1 MTVGFLLLG
10 WFPNEYPTVLEEFPA
25 YSSVLLRLAFVNLR
39 TVRHCY
45 STSQFSDSSGAGISA
60 ALCML
65 PCSPD
70 YIIRLVAGGL
80 AYSL

>member
-1 MTVGFLLLG
+1 MTLGFLLLG

-25 YSSVLLRLAFVNLR
+25 YSSVLLRLAINLR
-39 TVRHCY
+39 TVRDCY
-45 STSQFSDSSGAGISA
+45 STSQFCDSSGAAISA

-70 YIIRLVAGGL
+70 CIIRLISGSL
-80 AYSL
+80 ACSL